1 MNKLVRGAIVAAI
14 ATLVA
19 LTTAVPA
26 LAAPA
31 QWETLEVTVHYE
43 QGSPI
48 VLVSGTLPEG
58 TKLPATVELPVPKG
72 GEFQWAGEILGGDPS
87 ADPSVEYTVKESGGM
102 DVYSMTLTKAPMGQ
116 VEVVLPSAVAFD
128 GSTYRAALG
137 WTALSEV
144 PNVNLFVRIPSGA
157 QVTEPAEGAEVI
169 PGPPGYSYY
178 SRKATDVKPGAKLD
192 LVFAYTAPAGAAA
205 GGAAPG
211 APAPASNNTL
221 PMVLIIAFVVGALA
235 LVYIGVKGKMAGG
248 AAEEVVEEAPK
259 RSARTA
265 TVTADVANDSPEEED
280 APVRKSKA
288 PLIVGIVVVG
298 IVVAGALAANSGTGT
313 KQFGNEFVRDFGNP
327 SACTSTSVK
336 LNVPQ
341 GEDPEQVAEK
351 VFSAAKGVESVGM
364 VTVDIAAG
372 TAKIAYCESSASKEQ
387 VLAAVGTTGM
397 LAGELDTQSQDAPVE
412 AAPGAPAPGAPATAT
427 PAP

>member
-1 MNKLVRGAIVAAI
+1 MNKLVRGVMLAAI

-48 VLVSGTLPEG
+48 VLVTGTLPEG

-87 ADPSVEYTVKESGGM
+87 ADPSVEYTVKDSGGM
-102 DVYSMTLTKAPMGQ
+102 DVYSMTLTQAPMGQ
-116 VEVVLPSAVAFD
+116 VEVVLPSAVAYD

-137 WTALSEV
+137 WTALSEI

-192 LVFAYTAPAGAAA
+192 LVFAYTAPAASAA
-205 GGAAPG
+205 GGATSG
-211 APAPASNNTL
+211 TSAPASNSTL
-221 PMVLIIAFVVGALA
+221 PMVLIIAFAAGALA
-235 LVYIGVKGKMAGG
+235 LVYIGVKGKMAGRPV
-248 AAEEVVEEAPK
+248 EETVEEAPK
-259 RSARTA
+259 RSTGTSAVA
-265 TVTADVANDSPEEED
+265 SEEVVEKSSDVSD

-298 IVVAGALAANSGTGT
+298 IVVAGALAANSGTSVQ
-313 KQFGNEFVRDFGNP
+313 QFEGAYVRDFGNP
-327 SACTSTSVK
+327 TACTSAIVPISVS
-336 LNVPQ
+336 Q
-341 GEDPEQVAEK
+341 GDNPEQAAEK
-351 VFSAAKGVESVGM
+351 IFEAVANVESVGK
-364 VTVDIAAG
+364 VTVDFGAG
-372 TAKIAYCESSASKEQ
+372 TAEVGYCESSTTEEQ
-387 VLAAVGTTGM
+387 VIAAVATTGM
-397 LAGELDTQSQDAPVE
+397 VTGGGAVS
-412 AAPGAPAPGAPATAT
+412 PGAPTEVAPGAPATTT